1 MPLYPIRKNV
11 RNLKSTAAN
20 DLDDQQ
26 VVWLLTVKQHLA
38 GLSTFLESM
47 SKSSPDL
54 SFWSSKMVI
63 VSAVLSQA
71 TEEQLRLLSSAMKLG
86 TRPLPVRPNAWSDDL
101 LRLEKLCTELAANL
115 DNS

>member
-1 MPLYPIRKNV
+1 MPLYPIKTNV
-11 RNLKSTAAN
+11 RNLMSTRVG

-47 SKSSPDL
+47 STSSPDL

-63 VSAVLSQA
+63 VVAVLSLA
-71 TEEQLRLLSSAMKLG
+71 TEEQLQSLSSAMKSG
-86 TRPLPVRPNAWSDDL
+86 TKRMPLRPTTWSEDL
-101 LRLEKLCTELAANL
+101 VSLEKLCTELARNL
-115 DNS
+115 DQS